1 MFEDRTYE
9 NIMAECLVNAPPDI
23 DLRQGGIYFDA
34 VASACLGLEKYYI
47 DLRHSFNLCM
57 VMSPE
62 CTGEYLDRKGWEY
75 NVFRNPATP
84 ARYEYIWSGATQ
96 PNIGERFFSN
106 GDGLYFILRQDE
118 NQSLYLEAE
127 TTGISCNNI
136 FAGTP
141 AVPKNNITGLKISQ
155 FGKLTEPGAD
165 VESDDNY
172 RERIREKISGPAE
185 NGNRQHYKTW
195 CESVP
200 GVGRSRIIPLF
211 AGENTVMAV
220 IIDTEGLPA
229 SQSVID
235 RVQEYIDPMLLEL
248 TVEVGGEVVPI
259 GDGLGDGVANIG
271 AHFAAV
277 PPKAVPLN
285 IAFGAKLQDGFT
297 IEQIKESA
305 AEAMTKHLKN
315 IALTNI
321 SRPETENT
329 LLRLADVHYILY
341 SLPGLRDY
349 LDLTIN
355 GAASNIELSGKQ
367 IAVLGEVNVHAV
379 V

>member
-9 NIMAECLVNAPPDI
+9 NIMAECLADAPPDI

-34 VASACLGLEKYYI
+34 VASACLGLEKYYV

-84 ARYEYIWSGATQ
+84 ARYEYIWSGANQ
-96 PNIGERFFSN
+96 PNIGERFFSE
-106 GDGLYFILRQDE
+106 GLYFILRQDE
-118 NQSLYLEAE
+118 KQLLYLEAE

-141 AVPKNNITGLKISQ
+141 AVPMNNITGLNISQ
-155 FGKLTEPGAD
+155 FGKLAEPGSD
-165 VESDDNY
+165 IESDDSY
-172 RERIREKISGPAE
+172 RERIREKIAGPAE

-200 GVGRSRIIPLF
+200 GVGRARIIPLF

-229 SQSVID
+229 AQSVID
-235 RVQEYIDPMLLEL
+235 RVQEYIDPMTLGH
-248 TVEVGGEVVPI
+248 TVEVDGEIIPI

-277 PPKAVPLN
+277 PPVTVPLN
-285 IAFGAKLQDGFT
+285 IAFGAKLQAGFT

-305 AEAMTKHLKN
+305 SAAMTKHLKN

-321 SRPETENT
+321 LRPETEKT

-349 LDLTIN
+349 IDLTVN
-355 GAASNIELSGKQ
+355 GSASNIELGRQQ
-367 IAVLGEVNVHAV
+367 IAVLGEVTVRAAV
-379 V
+379 